1 VLAWSVLRE
10 LVTYGLNI
18 GDKMDELNKI
28 IRRIS
33 ERTGKDAKEILAEI
47 NKRHEELKFLAIE
60 VVALIVAKELGVD
73 VKDLID
79 EVEELII
86 KRA

>member
-1 VLAWSVLRE
+1 MPAWSVLRE

-18 GDKMDELNKI
+18 GDKMLNKI
-28 IRRIS
+28 IKRIS

>member
-1 VLAWSVLRE
+1 VPAWSVLRE

-18 GDKMDELNKI
+18 GDKMLNKI

-79 EVEELII
+79 EVEKQI
-86 KRA
+86 R

>member
-1 VLAWSVLRE
+1 MPAWSVLRE

-18 GDKMDELNKI
+18 GDKMLNKI

-73 VKDLID
+73 VKDLMD
-79 EVEELII
+79 EVEKQI
-86 KRA
+86 R

>member
-1 VLAWSVLRE
+1 MLVWSVLRE

-18 GDKMDELNKI
+18 GDKMLNKI